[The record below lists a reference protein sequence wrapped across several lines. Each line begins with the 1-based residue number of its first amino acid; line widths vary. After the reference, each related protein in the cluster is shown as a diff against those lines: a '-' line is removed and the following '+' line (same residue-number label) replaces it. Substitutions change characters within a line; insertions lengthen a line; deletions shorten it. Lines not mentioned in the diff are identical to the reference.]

1 MALALLFVL
10 MFLGFG
16 LQKVGDELD
25 ADTKEHTRLV
35 EMLQE
40 RMMLFL
46 LETEKRDQE
55 QPSHSSRQAVLLS
68 VLLRWQFWFC
78 IGILV
83 LFFWYLWRILKSI
96 QEPDSSSD
104 EDSSSS
110 DDDNQERALPNPN
123 DANDLADY
131 VAQRIYWPLPNP
143 TIIHYQVLEVV
154 EDLLNIYG
162 SIFQK
167 TFFPELQSAIGVGS
181 AFEGWNPHE
190 ENVVYRLLIPMKAP
204 RGHSFHL
211 ELGNEGD
218 LLARNSSIRVELEC
232 TCGMNQAP
240 EDMLCFFHHSEEELE
255 KQEPSLLDTLCTGSY
270 LDAEKTAK
278 WFQNFVKTAWVL
290 MPQSQVYNV
299 KVLPST
305 RSCKFRMTSA
315 TKKKNITIEIIFG
328 VQQGNSD
335 IFLSSQRTEAI
346 LTPSTTWPQSC
357 AVAEMKFI
365 QHINIE
371 AWFHSLHIKCMQV
384 FARILVGTSISTYFI
399 KTVVMHLLTIIPL
412 EMWHRD
418 DFLLR
423 LDDIIQYLQCCL
435 EEKRLNHFFFANEM
449 VPNVIV
455 LPPTF
460 QFSGPVNLFEYLEED
475 TYPRN
480 KCVKR
485 IKDSREIYKQVFR
498 SHPKTSQW
506 VGKRGS
512 ARRLIPGVRRS

>member
-1 MALALLFVL
+1 MARALLFVL
-10 MFLGFG
+10 TFLGFG
-16 LQKVGDELD
+16 PQKVGDELD
-25 ADTKEHTRLV
+25 ADTKERMRQHM

-40 RMMLFL
+40 HMTLFL
-46 LETEKRDQE
+46 LEIEKMERE
-55 QPSHSSRQAVLLS
+55 RPWHSSIQTVLLS

-83 LFFWYLWRILKSI
+83 FSFWYLWRVLKSI

-104 EDSSSS
+104 EESSSSDSSSS
-110 DDDNQERALPNPN
+110 DDDDQGRALPNPN

-143 TIIHYQVLEVV
+143 TIIRHQVLEVV
-154 EDLLNIYG
+154 EGLLDIYG
-162 SIFQK
+162 SVVQK

-181 AFEGWNPHE
+181 AFEGWSPHE
-190 ENVVYRLLIPMKAP
+190 ENIVYCLLIPMTAP
-204 RGHSFHL
+204 RGHSFHI

-232 TCGMNQAP
+232 TCEIKQAS
-240 EDMLCFFHHSEEELE
+240 EDMLCFLHHSEKELE
-255 KQEPSLLDTLCTGSY
+255 KQKPSLLDTLCTDSY

-278 WFQNFVKTAWVL
+278 WFQNFVKSAWVL
-290 MPQSQVYNV
+290 TPQSQVYNV

-305 RSCKFRMTSA
+305 RSCKFQMTSA
-315 TKKKNITIEIIFG
+315 TKRNITIEIIFG
-328 VQQGNSD
+328 VQQGDSD

-365 QHINIE
+365 QHITTE
-371 AWFHSLHIKCMQV
+371 AWFHTLHLKCMQV
-384 FARILVGTSISTYFI
+384 FARMLVGTSISTYFI
-399 KTVVMHLLTIIPL
+399 KTVIMHLLTIIPL

-423 LDDIIQYLQCCL
+423 LDDIVRYLQCCL
-435 EEKRLNHFFFANEM
+435 EEKRLNHFFFGNEM
-449 VPNVIV
+449 IPDVIV
-455 LPPTF
+455 LPPAF

-475 TYPRN
+475 TYAYTRMLEELQELH
-480 KCVKR
+480 CR
-485 IKDSREIYKQVFR
+485 L
-498 SHPKTSQW
+498 
-506 VGKRGS
+506 
-512 ARRLIPGVRRS
+512 ARLMIFGQ